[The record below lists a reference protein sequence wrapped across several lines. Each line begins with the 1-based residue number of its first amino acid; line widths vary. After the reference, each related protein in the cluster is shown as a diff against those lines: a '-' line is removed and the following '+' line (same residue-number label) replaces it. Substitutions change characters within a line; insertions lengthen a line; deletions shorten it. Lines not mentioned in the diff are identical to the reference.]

1 MKRAQV
7 SDPEP
12 VIFGVPVE
20 AEGQCESAHALASL
34 ISIPAAQSVE
44 VSCAILPPEMSVLF
58 GDNDFFDTIAILA
71 HYDENGCE
79 GCVQA
84 VTASPVA
91 LTVASPADVYP
102 LEASTADAHWISATV
117 AETDENG
124 NADCWGEKHSMCG
137 YYVDD
142 AVDAAASIG
151 AKIDGDISCC
161 GYLACVSACATPF
174 SPLSTGTCVPVVA
187 ETETDRR
194 TEEVRRHR
202 LEAIGRWRSKRLL
215 RVSASRSS
223 RSLSTSRR
231 NGPSAGRDRANS
243 VSSVG
248 STLSRCLGKG
258 IRELKLHVSQ
268 STSFRCSELVECEER
283 KDVQQHSSAGVEK
296 LPGFVEAASDVR
308 QNTSPSS
315 SVSLTVAAG
324 YFQPGSVLSTSV
336 SSESPMEPLIGQP
349 SFLATSSSQRG
360 FEHPVAHQPTAPA
373 FGADSLE
380 SVAVRPAQH
389 VAGITSLQT
398 ARQQATAKRLREN
411 GRFKKAQTTWVS
423 VTDLFFGS

>member
-1 MKRAQV
+1 M

-12 VIFGVPVE
+12 VIFGVPVV

-58 GDNDFFDTIAILA
+58 GDNDFFDTIEILA

-91 LTVASPADVYP
+91 LTVASPADVYA
-102 LEASTADAHWISATV
+102 LEASTADAHWISAV
-117 AETDENG
+117 VETNTNG
-124 NADCWGEKHSMCG
+124 SPDCCEEKRRMCG
-137 YYVDD
+137 FYLDD
-142 AVDAAASIG
+142 TIDVAASIE
-151 AKIDGDISCC
+151 AKVGDDVSYC
-161 GYLACVSACATPF
+161 GYFVSPCVSACATPF
-174 SPLSTGTCVPVVA
+174 SPLSANTCVAVA
-187 ETETDRR
+187 AEAESDRKS
-194 TEEVRRHR
+194 EEARRHR
-202 LEAIGRWRSKRLL
+202 LEAISRWRKKRLL

-223 RSLSTSRR
+223 RGPSTSHR
-231 NGPSAGRDRANS
+231 NGPSGRRDRANS

-248 STLSRCLGKG
+248 STLSRSLGKG

-268 STSFRCSELVECEER
+268 STCARRPDLTVCEDHRDIQPHNGGGLEKMPGMSEASGNIRENTI
-283 KDVQQHSSAGVEK
+283 HSSYAAPAVTAGNFERGSVSSVSS
-296 LPGFVEAASDVR
+296 GA
-308 QNTSPSS
+308 S
-315 SVSLTVAAG
+315 SVSLT
-324 YFQPGSVLSTSV
+324 
-336 SSESPMEPLIGQP
+336 EPLVGQP
-349 SFLATSSSQRG
+349 TCVSATSSKRG
-360 FEHPVAHQPTAPA
+360 YELSVAHQPSTST

-380 SVAVRPAQH
+380 PVAVRPGQH
-389 VAGITSLQT
+389 IAITSSQT

>member
-58 GDNDFFDTIAILA
+58 GDSDFFDTIEILA

-102 LEASTADAHWISATV
+102 LEASTADAHWISAAV
-117 AETDENG
+117 VETDENG
-124 NADCWGEKHSMCG
+124 NADCWDEKHSMCG
-137 YYVDD
+137 YYLDD
-142 AVDAAASIG
+142 AVDAAASIE

-161 GYLACVSACATPF
+161 GYLVSSCVSACATPF
-174 SPLSTGTCVPVVA
+174 SPLSTGTCVPVAA
-187 ETETDRR
+187 ETETDRK

-202 LEAIGRWRSKRLL
+202 LEAIGRWRKKRLL

-268 STSFRCSELVECEER
+268 STNCRCPDLAECEER
-283 KDVQQHSSAGVEK
+283 RDAQQHSSAGVETM
-296 LPGFVEAASDVR
+296 PGAVEAASDVR
-308 QNTSPSS
+308 PNTSPSS
-315 SVSLTVAAG
+315 STAG
-324 YFQPGSVLSTSV
+324 YFQTGSVSLLSSSV
-336 SSESPMEPLIGQP
+336 SSEGLMEPLIGQSP
-349 SFLATSSSQRG
+349 FVAASSSQRG
-360 FEHPVAHQPTAPA
+360 YEHPVAHQPMAPA
-373 FGADSLE
+373 FRADSLE
-380 SVAVRPAQH
+380 PVAVRPGQH
-389 VAGITSLQT
+389 IAGVSSLQT